1 MVEENFEFQSFE
13 MAQNKQYQLL
23 FSWSIFIKVENERE
37 VMLL

>member
-23 FSWSIFIKVENERE
+23 FSWSNFIKVENERE
-37 VMLL
+37 LMLL